1 MSFSSKTIVIVDD
14 EQRTRQG
21 IHQTLEQWASGK
33 YRIMTSG
40 NGLEAL
46 HMLQAERV
54 HLLITD
60 VRLPEFSGLDLI
72 RSLER
77 ESYRPA
83 IIVISG
89 YAEFDYV
96 QQALRLGAVN
106 YLLKPID
113 KQELLNAVNEA
124 LQLEEERQRYKKL
137 DKLADPVLLELDLQ
151 ATTLSDPV
159 RRAFT
164 FMAEHLHEPI
174 TMAQTAAHSHLNASY
189 FSVLFKEQS
198 GLSFSE
204 YLHRIRI
211 QRAKELLLHTQ
222 LTIAQI
228 GERSG
233 YRTDKY
239 FIKVFKATEGVSP
252 SRYRQQ
258 MRKGPE
264 NID

>member
-1 MSFSSKTIVIVDD
+1 MSVSSKTIVIVDD

-21 IHQTLEQWASGK
+21 IHQTLEQWAAGK
-33 YRIMTSG
+33 YRIVTFD

-46 HMLQAERV
+46 NILRAETV

-77 ESYRPA
+77 DSRRPA

-124 LQLEEERQRYKKL
+124 LRLEEERQRYEKL

-151 ATTLSDPV
+151 AATLSDPV

-164 FMAEHLHEPI
+164 YMAEHLHESI
-174 TMAQTAAHSHLNASY
+174 TMAQTASHSHLNASY

-204 YLHRIRI
+204 YLHRLRI

-258 MRKGPE
+258 MRTGPE